1 MKKILCILFI
11 SMGFVYAQE
20 SAAKVVYDLTTKDVA
35 NFERRILSATVKNK
49 SYYEGK
55 FRDLD
60 VVLVVHGGA
69 YRFFVKDPAQSE
81 YKEDKALMSKYQEL
95 AKRIK
100 TLATTYE
107 VEILICGAGMS
118 KHTLEKKDMFDFVDI
133 IPNATIGLIDK
144 QNEGYAYVPVGD

>member
-1 MKKILCILFI
+1 
-11 SMGFVYAQE
+11 VYAQE

-35 NFERRILSATVKNK
+35 GFERRILSATVKNK

-55 FRDLD
+55 LRELD
-60 VVLVVHGGA
+60 VAVVVHGGA
-69 YRFFVKDPAQSE
+69 YRFFVKDPAQTE
-81 YKEDKALMSKYQEL
+81 YNDDKALMANYKDL

-107 VEILICGAGMS
+107 VEIFLCGAGMP
-118 KHTLEKKDMFDFVDI
+118 KHKLEKKDMVDFIEI
-133 IPNATIGLIDK
+133 IPNSTIGLIDK